1 MKTVRGPALRLILLV
16 LNLSLLF
23 LGTIA
28 ASSQV
33 GQSLPART
41 MAAPAPV
48 QDLHVPNYFKPTPL
62 VVAAPPAEVSS
73 IHRLRGQIENAL
85 ASSTASTIGA
95 VVWIEGFGT
104 VFEENSNLELLPAST
119 QKMFVGAA
127 ALKLL
132 GNNHAFS
139 TRVMSQESVTAEGTV
154 DGDLVLVGGGDPS
167 LARTDLESLAK
178 AVALSGI
185 RTVSGGVLGDESHF
199 DRLRAAPGWKD
210 TYVPRQSGALSALAV
225 DQNSYRNDPEFI
237 AEPALVNAQLFREML
252 VAAGVA
258 VSAPAAISSS
268 SLPAGIEIARKDSP
282 PLKDLVTH
290 MLTESDNFFAEMI
303 LKEVGFSAGDASTS
317 GGIDAIRRFASSQ
330 GLQLGP
336 SADGSGL
343 SQQNR
348 QSAAAQIQW
357 LAWIDEEMAGAGF
370 HQMLAR
376 SCSPIGT
383 LKRRMCESPAAGRV
397 LAKSGGLPHV
407 ATLTGYTTTASGRHV
422 RFTLLL
428 TDAASTRSARL
439 AIDNALGVLAAFR
452 G

>member
-1 MKTVRGPALRLILLV
+1 MKTVRGLALRLVLLV

-33 GQSLPART
+33 GQSPPPRT

-48 QDLHVPNYFKPTPL
+48 QDLHVPNYLKPPIS
-62 VVAAPPAEVSS
+62 VVAAPAAEVSG
-73 IHRLRGQIENAL
+73 IQGLRGQIENAL
-85 ASSTASTIGA
+85 ASSTASTKGA
-95 VVWIEGFGT
+95 VVWIDGFGT

-132 GNNHAFS
+132 GDNHAFS
-139 TRVMSQESVTAEGTV
+139 TRVMSKEKVTADGTV

-167 LARTDLESLAK
+167 LSRIDVENLAK

-185 RTVSGGVLGDESHF
+185 RTVSGGVLADESHF

-237 AEPALVNAQLFREML
+237 AEPALANAQLFREML

-258 VSAPAAISSS
+258 VTA
-268 SLPAGIEIARKDSP
+268 PAGISPSPHSAGVVIARKDSP
-282 PLKDLVTH
+282 PLRDLVGH
-290 MLTESDNFFAEMI
+290 MLIESDNFFAEMI
-303 LKEVGFSAGDASTS
+303 LKEVGFSAGNASTS
-317 GGIDAIRRFASSQ
+317 GGIDVIRRFASSW
-330 GLQLGP
+330 GLPLGP

-357 LAWIDEEMAGAGF
+357 LAWIDQELAGAGF

-376 SCSPIGT
+376 SCSTIGT

-407 ATLTGYTTTASGRHV
+407 ATLSGYTTTASGRHV
-422 RFTLLL
+422 RFTFLL
-428 TDAASTRSARL
+428 TDAASTKSARL
-439 AIDNALGVLAAFR
+439 AIDNALGAIAAFAE
-452 G
+452 

>member
-1 MKTVRGPALRLILLV
+1 MKTARGLALRLILLV

-33 GQSLPART
+33 GQSLPPTA
-41 MAAPAPV
+41 MGAPAPV
-48 QDLHVPNYFKPTPL
+48 QDLHVPNYFKPPVP
-62 VVAAPPAEVSS
+62 VVSAAPAEVSG
-73 IHRLRGQIENAL
+73 IHGLRDQIESTL
-85 ASSTASTIGA
+85 ASSTASTKGA

-132 GNNHAFS
+132 GDNHAFS
-139 TRVMSQESVTAEGTV
+139 TRVMSKKDVTAEGTV

-167 LARTDLESLAK
+167 LARTDLENLAK

-225 DQNSYRNDPEFI
+225 DQNSYRNDPEFV
-237 AEPALVNAQLFREML
+237 AEPALANAQLFREML

-258 VSAPAAISSS
+258 VTAPAGIGPSPPSG
-268 SLPAGIEIARKDSP
+268 GIEIARKDSP
-282 PLKDLVTH
+282 PLKDLVGH

-317 GGIDAIRRFASSQ
+317 GGIDVIRGFASSR
-330 GLQLGP
+330 GLPLGP

-357 LAWIDEEMAGAGF
+357 LAWIDEELTGAGF

-397 LAKSGGLPHV
+397 MAKSGGLPHV
-407 ATLTGYTTTASGRHV
+407 ATLSGYTSTASGRHV
-422 RFTLLL
+422 RFTFLL
-428 TDAASTRSARL
+428 TDAASTKSARL
-439 AIDNALGVLAAFR
+439 AIDNALGAVAAF
-452 G
+452 GE

>member
-1 MKTVRGPALRLILLV
+1 MKTVRGLALRLILLV

-28 ASSQV
+28 ARSQV
-33 GQSLPART
+33 EQSLPQRT
-41 MAAPAPV
+41 TAAPAPV
-48 QDLHVPNYFKPTPL
+48 QDLHVPNYFKPPSSV
-62 VVAAPPAEVSS
+62 VVAPPTEVPG
-73 IHRLRGQIENAL
+73 IHGLRGQIEGAL
-85 ASSTASTIGA
+85 ASSTASTKGA
-95 VVWIEGFGT
+95 VVWIDGFGT

-132 GNNHAFS
+132 GDDHAFR
-139 TRVMSQESVTAEGTV
+139 TRVMSKEKVMAEGTV
-154 DGDLVLVGGGDPS
+154 DGDLVLIGGGDPS
-167 LARTDLESLAK
+167 LARMDLENLAK

-185 RTVSGGVLGDESHF
+185 RTVSGGVLGDESRF

-210 TYVPRQSGALSALAV
+210 TYVPRQSGTLSALAV
-225 DQNSYRNDPEFI
+225 DQNSYRKDPEFI
-237 AEPALVNAQLFREML
+237 AEPALANAQLFREML

-258 VSAPAAISSS
+258 VAAPAGISPSPLS
-268 SLPAGIEIARKDSP
+268 AGIEIARKDSP
-282 PLKDLVTH
+282 PLKDLVGH

-317 GGIDAIRRFASSQ
+317 GGIDAIRRFASSRR
-330 GLQLGP
+330 LRLGP

-343 SQQNR
+343 SQGNR
-348 QSAAAQIQW
+348 QSAGAQIKW
-357 LAWIDEEMAGAGF
+357 LEWIDGELAGAGF

-397 LAKSGGLPHV
+397 LAKSGGLPNV
-407 ATLTGYTTTASGRHV
+407 ATLSGYTTTASGRHV
-422 RFTLLL
+422 RFTFLL

-439 AIDNALGVLAAFR
+439 AIDNALGAVAAF
-452 G
+452 GG